1 MDPGAGSTDDP
12 VVRRRRQPLT
22 KEESQVVE
30 VWRGNGRTKGTIQVY
45 LYWVRR
51 FCRSW
56 RARGRDPLAAVTLH
70 GARDFAQRYARE
82 QKIDETLVFASARS
96 ALRAWAFAVRMLGGS
111 PPPWQDGRPSPR
123 VRPLIRE
130 YCEFR
135 RHHRGVAESTLGV
148 EMPWITEFLD
158 HLGAAGRPTSR
169 IRLVDVDAFVMA
181 LRPRLKPKTIAGVC
195 CALRSFLKFLTMTG
209 RLPHDLA
216 CGVVGPRVVR
226 RDRPP
231 RSLPWRDVQRILA
244 AVDVRTRWGC
254 RNRAVLLLMAAYG
267 MGAAEVG
274 ALRLDDLDWR
284 AATLRIT
291 RPKTGAS
298 VIVPLLPPVARA
310 VLDYLRRSRP
320 SRARTRVLF
329 LSSGIPHGP
338 ISASAIG
345 FALRQYAQAAG
356 VSAPALG
363 AHSLRHSHATRQID
377 LGAPPKIVGDIL
389 GHRDPASTSAY
400 VLVASRRL
408 RPLALPVP
416 R

>member
-1 MDPGAGSTDDP
+1 M
-12 VVRRRRQPLT
+12 RRRRQPLT
-22 KEESQVVE
+22 KQESEVVD
-30 VWRGNGRTKGTIQVY
+30 VWRSNGRTAATVQAY
-45 LYWVRR
+45 LDWVRR
-51 FCRSW
+51 FCRSCC
-56 RARGRDPLAAVTLH
+56 ARGRDPLAAATLL
-70 GARDFAQRYARE
+70 GTRDFARRYASERE
-82 QKIDETLVFASARS
+82 IDEGRTFACARS
-96 ALRAWAFAVRMLGGS
+96 AVRAWTFALRVLGGS
-111 PPPWQDGRPSPR
+111 PPPWKEERPSSG
-123 VRPLIRE
+123 VRPLVRQ

-135 RHHRGVAESTLGV
+135 RHHRGIAESTLRV
-148 EMPWITEFLD
+148 EAPWITAFLD
-158 HLGAAGRPTSR
+158 HLDAARRPTSR
-169 IRLVDVDAFVMA
+169 IRLVDIDAFVMA
-181 LRPRLKPKTIAGVC
+181 LRPRLKPRTIAGIC
-195 CALRSFLKFLTMTG
+195 CSLRSFLKFLTMTG
-209 RLPHDLA
+209 RLRHDLA

-231 RSLPWRDVQRILA
+231 RSLPWRDVRRILA
-244 AVDVRTRWGC
+244 AVDARTRWGC

-274 ALRLDDLDWR
+274 ALRLDDVDWR

-291 RPKTGAS
+291 RPKTGVS
-298 VIVPLLPPVARA
+298 VILPLLPPVARA

-320 SRARTRVLF
+320 SRASTRVLF
-329 LSSGIPHGP
+329 LSSGVPHGP
-338 ISASAIG
+338 ISASAIR

-363 AHSLRHSHATRQID
+363 AHALRHSHATRQID

-408 RPLALPVP
+408 RALALPVP